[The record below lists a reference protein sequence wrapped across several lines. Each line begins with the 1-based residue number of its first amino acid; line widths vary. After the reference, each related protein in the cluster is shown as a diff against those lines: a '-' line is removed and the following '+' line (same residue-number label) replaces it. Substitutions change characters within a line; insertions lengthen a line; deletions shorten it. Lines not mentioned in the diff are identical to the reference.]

1 MNRHQL
7 LLLTIACSGFLMGCE
22 SVSAPEDRGD
32 VYFQP
37 LRPLKEIANPA
48 ALIEAESIES
58 PILLEEDGPSLK
70 VKGQFTNVDTSE
82 APTNLV
88 GPARRLN
95 INNMSLP
102 AFINEIFGDQLGLSF
117 TVAPEVQNLQE
128 LVTLRLNEP
137 VAPDELFGIARRTLV
152 AYGVSIDQQAT
163 LLSFSLNTSAS
174 ANELPLI
181 VKGRTL
187 PDVPERH
194 RPVFMVVPLRVMN
207 DNKML
212 YWLTKAMRGRE
223 ITIENIPDAGSLLI
237 YGKPEFVDQAL
248 AMVEIFDQPIM
259 RGRYTKIVSP
269 AFVDVKVLA
278 RDVVDVLAAEGVSA
292 STRPPEGGIIV
303 MPLNIG
309 NPLVVFSSDKEVLD
323 HVLDWINV
331 LDRKPGLGNELGKS
345 VFYHPL
351 SNAGAD
357 SVVDILNSLGESDTG
372 VQEQGS
378 NRMFIADTNQNA
390 VIFSGKETEWLGYLD
405 IIRDMDKPV
414 ASVLVELLLVEVTL
428 SDQESTGIEFLA
440 RSGDVTFTDAGGL
453 GLGANGLNIAFE
465 KAGETRAVV
474 NAFYQSGRANIRS
487 NPRLMVKSGEE
498 ASIDVGNEIP
508 VISSTS
514 QSTNNPG
521 APVIQNIVYRKTGVI
536 MKIKPT
542 VHSSGYVD
550 IQLSQEL
557 SEAQQNSTSAIDSPT
572 IFRRKIETTVT
583 LRDGGSVLLGGLI
596 SQTSSDGGSGVG
608 GLGKIP
614 LLGKLFR
621 VDSEFKN
628 RTELMVLVIPYIL
641 ETPAESV
648 EITEKAIDIMGLLKL

>member
-1 MNRHQL
+1 MNRHQF
-7 LLLTIACSGFLMGCE
+7 LLLTIACSGFLLGCE
-22 SVSAPEDRGD
+22 SVSAPEDRDD

-37 LRPLKEIANPA
+37 LRPHKEMASA
-48 ALIEAESIES
+48 VALVEEEPIES
-58 PILLEEDGPSLK
+58 PVLLEEDGPSLK

-82 APTNLV
+82 PPSNLV
-88 GPARRLN
+88 GPPRRLN
-95 INNMSLP
+95 INNMSIP

-117 TVAPEVQNLQE
+117 TVAPEVQTLQE

-137 VAPDELFGIARRTLV
+137 VAPDELFSIARRTLA

-194 RPVFMVVPLRVMN
+194 RPVFMVVPLSVMN
-207 DNKML
+207 DNKMT
-212 YWLTKAMRGRE
+212 YWLTRAMRGRE
-223 ITIENIPDAGSLLI
+223 ITIENIPDAGSVLI

-259 RGRYTKIVSP
+259 RGRYTKIISP
-269 AFVDVKVLA
+269 AFIDVEVLA
-278 RDVVDVLAAEGVSA
+278 QDVVDVLMAEGVA
-292 STRPPEGGIIV
+292 ATTRPPEGGVIV

-309 NPLVVFSSDKEVLD
+309 NQLVVFSSDKEVMD
-323 HVLDWINV
+323 HVVDWINV
-331 LDRKPGLGNELGKS
+331 LDRKPVLGNEQGKN

-357 SVVDILNSLGESDTG
+357 NVVEILNSLGES
-372 VQEQGS
+372 GS
-378 NRMFIADTNQNA
+378 GGEELNAKRMFIADTNQNA
-390 VIFSGKETEWLGYLD
+390 VIFSGKQKEWIGYLE

-428 SDQESTGIEFLA
+428 SDQESTGVEFLA

-474 NAFYQSGRANIRS
+474 NAFYQSSRANIRS

-521 APVIQNIVYRKTGVI
+521 APVIQSIVYRKTGVI

-621 VDSEFKN
+621 VDSEFQN

-648 EITEKAIDIMGLLKL
+648 AITEKAIDIMGLLRL